1 MRLAHRELRRSRVL
15 VAAAG
20 LFFGLVVVWLRIGW
34 IQVARHG
41 YYDERAD
48 RNQEQRV
55 LLKPVRGNLLDRHG
69 RLLARDLLTYSVSAA
84 PGEMTNPRATA
95 RTLAG
100 ILGLESRRLERAF
113 ATRPRFLWVARRV
126 PPEVGQRI
134 ADLHPRG
141 VYLSQETRRDYPLG
155 PAAAEILGRTNVD
168 NVGVEG
174 IELQFDDV
182 LRGRPGW
189 ANLFKDGRGRS
200 VSLPQGLRRAPVDG
214 QQVVLTLDADL
225 QSIVETHLTAALD
238 TLKAL
243 RGFAMFMDPSTGEV
257 LAAVTVPHLPPG
269 KESNWN
275 FTDTFEPGSTFKL
288 VVASAALEEGVA
300 RPDDVFEASATGAA
314 VVVPGTTFHDVH
326 RAATYT
332 FADAVRWSSNIVM
345 GRLGLKL
352 GPERLYRYATA
363 LGFGSI
369 TGIDFPGEA
378 GGRLRSPDHWSL
390 RSTPTISIGH
400 EVAVT
405 PLQLTLAYAAIAN
418 GGVLMRPMLARE
430 IRDGSGA
437 VVQRLNPS
445 SAQRVFS
452 PATCAQMR
460 RLLAAVVDSG
470 TGKAA
475 RVNGFTLAGKTGT
488 AQKYDAAIGTY
499 GKGLYLSSF
508 AGFAPADE
516 PRLVGVVVID
526 EPRGKHYYGGDVAAP
541 VFKQVVVDLLGL
553 PNGALRRP
561 ATQIVARPPDPAPV
575 TVPDLRLLPRTN
587 AERLLAERSLY
598 GHFEGDG
605 PRVLAQQPPAG
616 VAVERGAHIAVWLS
630 APADST
636 GTMMPDLIGLTVR
649 EAMRVMSSR
658 QLRTRVIGQGEVVEQ
673 VPAPGAPLTS
683 TLPVVRCRAMSA
695 GELATWLST
704 LRSASPLPGS
714 ALAGAAR

>member
-1 MRLAHRELRRSRVL
+1 
-15 VAAAG
+15 
-20 LFFGLVVVWLRIGW
+20 
-34 IQVARHG
+34 
-41 YYDERAD
+41 
-48 RNQEQRV
+48 
-55 LLKPVRGNLLDRHG
+55 
-69 RLLARDLLTYSVSAA
+69 
-84 PGEMTNPRATA
+84 
-95 RTLAG
+95 
-100 ILGLESRRLERAF
+100 
-113 ATRPRFLWVARRV
+113 
-126 PPEVGQRI
+126 
-134 ADLHPRG
+134 
-141 VYLSQETRRDYPLG
+141 
-155 PAAAEILGRTNVD
+155 
-168 NVGVEG
+168 
-174 IELQFDDV
+174 
-182 LRGRPGW
+182 
-189 ANLFKDGRGRS
+189 
-200 VSLPQGLRRAPVDG
+200 
-214 QQVVLTLDADL
+214 
-225 QSIVETHLTAALD
+225 
-238 TLKAL
+238 
-243 RGFAMFMDPSTGEV
+243 
-257 LAAVTVPHLPPG
+257 
-269 KESNWN
+269 
-275 FTDTFEPGSTFKL
+275 
-288 VVASAALEEGVA
+288 
-300 RPDDVFEASATGAA
+300 

-326 RAATYT
+326 RAASYT

-345 GRLGLKL
+345 GRLGVKL
-352 GPERLYRYATA
+352 GAERLYRYATA

-418 GGVLMRPMLARE
+418 GGVLMRPMLVRE

-475 RVNGFTLAGKTGT
+475 RVNGFTLGGKTGT
-488 AQKYDAAIGTY
+488 AQKYDASVGTY

-526 EPRGKHYYGGDVAAP
+526 EPRGKHYYGGEVAAP

-575 TVPDLRLLPRTN
+575 TVPDLRLLPRIT
-587 AERLLAERSLY
+587 AERQLAERSLY

-616 VAVERGAHIAVWLS
+616 VAVERGARIAVWLS

-636 GTMMPDLIGLTVR
+636 GTTMPDLIGLTVR

-683 TLPVVRCRAMSA
+683 TLPVVRCRTMSA
-695 GELATWLST
+695 GELAIWLSS
-704 LRSASPLPGS
+704 LRSTSPLPG
-714 ALAGAAR
+714 ANLAGAAR